1 MSLDKHIAYINLY
14 INICSI
20 HIFLIKHIFQ
30 HQYFDLRNESNYVH
44 NKLLVKLLVKF
55 LLNLKRALAY
65 SPLNALK

>member
-1 MSLDKHIAYINLY
+1 MQYTY
-14 INICSI
+14 
-20 HIFLIKHIFQ
+20 FLIKHIFQ